1 MVANTNRS
9 PARPRQAQRAASR
22 WSQLGA
28 PPTRWSPCDGGWW
41 EGRSERQWD
50 PGILGALGGG
60 SLPTQVG
67 TSQHFLLGHPSAT
80 CHRLA
85 GELGSWWGGELRWG
99 AGETYGPWPLEASR
113 SHAQAHQ
120 DLLPPPLPALS
131 ASYRRRHGV
140 WTCVCECAPTHK
152 HTWARTRCSSPRPV
166 TGPRGGPTAAP
177 KRPGHPC
184 RRSHL
189 SGLPAPGRL

>member
-85 GELGSWWGGELRWG
+85 RG
-99 AGETYGPWPLEASR
+99 AGLLGGAGSLGGALGKRTGLGCSKRAGLTR
-113 SHAQAHQ
+113 R
-120 DLLPPPLPALS
+120 LPPPLPALS

-152 HTWARTRCSSPRPV
+152 HTRARTRCSSPRPV

-177 KRPGHPC
+177 KRPGHP
-184 RRSHL
+184 
-189 SGLPAPGRL
+189 LPQKPP